1 MKVEHR
7 EGDPRD
13 LKLLEDNARYM
24 RYEVFQ
30 RLVTQVRKD
39 GTLQQWPFVYLDQ
52 ATGERVVLSGN
63 HRVKA
68 AIEAGLHRIDW
79 IECDQPLSRDEQVRI
94 QLAHNAIVGE
104 DDPESLR
111 RLYESIGD
119 VEERLMSGLDD
130 AALDLLGDASAAK
143 LSEVNLDYSTV
154 NIVFLP
160 DEYERALKAFDEAR
174 QIGGRLE
181 AYWAARDNQHAQV
194 LDALEDARAASHV
207 MNTATALD
215 VLLRV
220 WDEHRTDLLDEWLT
234 EGGELRRSSKAQDV
248 PIASITGPNI
258 PARAGQVIAKAVRK
272 YMAQHP
278 EVKTAGDALAAL
290 VTGEAKESGA

>member
-1 MKVEHR
+1 MRVEHR

-30 RLVTQVRKD
+30 RLVKQVRKD

-68 AIEAGLHRIDW
+68 AIEAGLTRIDW

-154 NIVFLP
+154 SIVFLP

-234 EGGELRRSSKAQDV
+234 EDGELRRPSKTQSV
-248 PIASITGPNI
+248 PISSITGPNI

-272 YMAQHP
+272 YLAQHP
-278 EVKTAGDALAAL
+278 EVKPAGDALAAL
-290 VTGEAKESGA
+290 VIGEAEETRA